1 MKTASIG
8 DITKSTSSYTVNH
21 VHDCK
26 VPFISPIAE
35 LHVHIL
41 IYLTKLKATLDNNN
55 YTNTNSKFLPFVMYV
70 CMCNNCYT
78 FFQYPTYEIFNKEC
92 LELIG
97 QLKMHKIVNV

>member
-1 MKTASIG
+1 MEAASTG

-41 IYLTKLKATLDNNN
+41 LD
-55 YTNTNSKFLPFVMYV
+55 
-70 CMCNNCYT
+70 
-78 FFQYPTYEIFNKEC
+78 
-92 LELIG
+92 
-97 QLKMHKIVNV
+97 